1 MTADPV
7 SPHSLA
13 RGGSW
18 AGRASRR
25 GRGKLLEQSPRPG
38 TPVCHLWTS
47 LVDVLG
53 ALDGPS
59 SALLATADGDAV
71 AVHGLA
77 EDDVARIA
85 RQSRAA
91 FAART
96 SGGPDPDEA
105 VDTVELTVGLRHTV
119 IASVPAPTPTDERHL
134 LTVTA
139 QGVSVQ
145 VLEAWTRR
153 LADDMHEAL
162 AASA

>member
-1 MTADPV
+1 MTADLV
-7 SPHSLA
+7 SPHPLA

-18 AGRASRR
+18 SGRASRR
-25 GRGKLLEQSPRPG
+25 GRAKLLEQPPGPGSPVG
-38 TPVCHLWTS
+38 HLWAS

-53 ALDGPS
+53 AIDGPS

-77 EDDVARIA
+77 SGDVARIA

-96 SGGPDPDEA
+96 PGGPDPDVA
-105 VDTVELTVGLRHTV
+105 VDTVELTVGLCHTV
-119 IASVPAPTPTDERHL
+119 VASVPASTGERHL

-153 LADDMHEAL
+153 LADDIHLAL
-162 AASA
+162 SASA

>member
-1 MTADPV
+1 MTADLV
-7 SPHSLA
+7 TPHPLA
-13 RGGSW
+13 RGCSW
-18 AGRASRR
+18 TGRASRR
-25 GRGKLLEQSPRPG
+25 GREPLLEHTPGPDSPIG
-38 TPVCHLWTS
+38 CLWAS

-53 ALDGPS
+53 AIDGPS

-77 EDDVARIA
+77 QGDVARVA

-91 FAART
+91 FAARAP
-96 SGGPDPDEA
+96 GGPDPEQA
-105 VDTVELTVGLRHTV
+105 VDTVELTLGLRHTV
-119 IASVPAPTPTDERHL
+119 IASVPAPEHGRHL

-153 LADDMHEAL
+153 LADDIHLAL
-162 AASA
+162 SATA